1 MRPEEAGSGRTPK
14 PALLRLLLAACLL
27 LVSVHGAWAGAD
39 PVFSDTGPDAAA
51 YGADEA
57 YPVSPQRARP
67 PQKFLVGT
75 FSHYDQV
82 YPSRRVVKPDA
93 PSPLRR
99 ADAEI
104 ALTYRFREGSYGL
117 QEYLDRNPV
126 TGLLIAR
133 GDEILF
139 EHYRYAR
146 TDAERFV
153 SHSMAKTVT
162 ALLVGIAV
170 EEGAIRSIDQTAAD
184 YVPELVGTEYGKTPI
199 RALLHMS
206 SGVKFREAY
215 DGTGDNA
222 TLGRLLFTAD
232 NPGAAAAV
240 ARFNTRDA
248 PPDTRFY
255 YAGAETEVLGLI
267 VARATGQPL
276 ADYLHSRVWQKL
288 GAEADASWIVDTKGV
303 EVAYC
308 CFNAVLRD
316 WARLALMLANDGMW
330 NGERIVPRDWL
341 LAATTVAPGD
351 RHLAPQQTGRFFGYG
366 YQVWI
371 FPGTR
376 RQFALLGIHG
386 QSIYVDPAA
395 RLVLVQTAAW
405 VNPTGSR
412 AEANALWRAL
422 VARYAE

>member
-1 MRPEEAGSGRTPK
+1 M
-14 PALLRLLLAACLL
+14 LLRLWLAACLL
-27 LVSVHGAWAGAD
+27 AAPAFPVLAGAG
-39 PVFSDTGPDAAA
+39 PVFSETGPDAVA
-51 YGADEA
+51 YGAEEG
-57 YPVSPQRARP
+57 YPVSEKRSRP
-67 PQKFLVGT
+67 PQKFLIGT

-82 YPSRRVVKPDA
+82 YPSRAVTKPDA

-99 ADAEI
+99 ADEEV
-104 ALTYRFREGSYGL
+104 ALTYRFRDASYGL
-117 QEYLDRNPV
+117 RDYLDRNPV
-126 TGLLIAR
+126 TGLLLAR
-133 GDEILF
+133 DGEILL

-146 TDAERFV
+146 TDTERFV

-162 ALLVGIAV
+162 SMLVGIAV
-170 EEGAIRSIDQTAAD
+170 EEGAIRSIDQPAAD
-184 YVPELVGTEYGKTPI
+184 YVPELAGTEYGKTPI

-206 SGVKFREAY
+206 SGVKFKEAY
-215 DGTGDNA
+215 DGTGDNS
-222 TLGRLLFTAD
+222 TLSRLLFTSD

-240 ARFNTRDA
+240 AQFNTRDA

-255 YAGAETEVLGLI
+255 YAGAETEVLGLV
-267 VARATGQPL
+267 VARATGQKL
-276 ADYLHSRVWQKL
+276 ADYLHSRIWQKL

-316 WARLALMLANDGMW
+316 WARLGMMLASDGAW
-330 NGERIVPRDWL
+330 NGKQIVPRDWL

-351 RHLAPQQTGRFFGYG
+351 QHLAPQPGKRYFGYG

-371 FPGTR
+371 FPGPR

-386 QSIYVDPAA
+386 QAIFVDPAA
-395 RLVLVQTAAW
+395 RLVMVQTAAL
-405 VNPTGSR
+405 VSPTGSR
-412 AEANALWRAL
+412 SEGIALWQAL

>member
-1 MRPEEAGSGRTPK
+1 MTPF
-14 PALLRLLLAACLL
+14 RLWLAACVL
-27 LVSVHGAWAGAD
+27 AIAAGAAAAGEG

-51 YGADEA
+51 YGADED
-57 YPVSPQRARP
+57 YPVSLRRARP
-67 PQKFLVGT
+67 TQKFLIGT
-75 FSHYDQV
+75 FTHYDQI
-82 YPSRRVVKPDA
+82 YPSHAVAMPDA

-99 ADAEI
+99 AGEEI
-104 ALTYRFREGSYGL
+104 ALSYRFRDMSYGL
-117 QEYLDRNPV
+117 NDYLDRNPV

-153 SHSMAKTVT
+153 SQSMAKTLT
-162 ALLVGIAV
+162 AMLLGIAV
-170 EEGAIRSIDQTAAD
+170 EEGAIRSIEQPAAD
-184 YVPELVGTEYGKTPI
+184 YVPELTGTEYGKTPL

-206 SGVKFREAY
+206 SGVKFTETY

-222 TLGRLLFTAD
+222 TLSRMLFTSE

-255 YAGAETEVLGLI
+255 YAGVETEVLGLVI
-267 VARATGQPL
+267 VRATGQSL
-276 ADYLHSRVWQKL
+276 ASYLQSRIWQPL
-288 GAEADASWIVDTKGV
+288 GAEADASWVVDTKGM

-316 WARLALMLANDGMW
+316 WARLGLMLANDGAW
-330 NGERIVPRDWL
+330 NGKQIVPRDWL

-351 RHLAPQQTGRFFGYG
+351 SHLMAQQGKRFFGYG

-371 FPGTR
+371 FPGPR

-386 QSIYVDPAA
+386 QSIFVDPAA
-395 RLVLVQTAAW
+395 HLVMVQTAAW
-405 VNPTGSR
+405 VSPTGPRS
-412 AEANALWRAL
+412 EAIALWQAL
-422 VARYAE
+422 AARFAE

>member
-1 MRPEEAGSGRTPK
+1 MT
-14 PALLRLLLAACLL
+14 LLRSWLAACLL
-27 LVSVHGAWAGAD
+27 VASALPSLAGAG
-39 PVFSDTGPDAAA
+39 PVFSETGPDAAA
-51 YGADEA
+51 YGADEG
-57 YPVSPQRARP
+57 YPVSEKRARP
-67 PQKFLVGT
+67 PQKFLIGT

-82 YPSRRVVKPDA
+82 YPSRRIVKPDS

-99 ADAEI
+99 ADEEI
-104 ALTYRFREGSYGL
+104 ALNYRFRDSSYGL
-117 QEYLDRNPV
+117 RDYLDRNPV

-133 GDEILF
+133 DGEILF

-146 TDAERFV
+146 TDTERFV
-153 SHSMAKTVT
+153 SQSMAKTVT
-162 ALLVGIAV
+162 AMLLGIAV
-170 EEGAIRSIDQTAAD
+170 EEGAIRSIDQPAAD
-184 YVPELVGTEYGKTPI
+184 YVPELAGTEYGKTPI

-206 SGVKFREAY
+206 SGVKFKEAY
-215 DGTGDNA
+215 DGTGDNS
-222 TLGRLLFTAD
+222 TLSRLLFTAD

-240 ARFNTRDA
+240 AQFNTRDA

-255 YAGAETEVLGLI
+255 YAGAETEVMGLV

-276 ADYLHSRVWQKL
+276 AEYLRSRIWQKL

-316 WARLALMLANDGMW
+316 WARLGMMLANDGAW
-330 NGERIVPRDWL
+330 NGKQIVPRDWL

-351 RHLAPQQTGRFFGYG
+351 RHLAPGTDKRYFGYG

-371 FPGTR
+371 FPGPR

-386 QSIYVDPAA
+386 QAVFVDPAA
-395 RLVLVQTAAW
+395 RLVMVQTAAL
-405 VNPTGSR
+405 VSPTGSR
-412 AEANALWRAL
+412 SEGIALWQAL

>member
-1 MRPEEAGSGRTPK
+1 MTSFRPW
-14 PALLRLLLAACLL
+14 LAACLL
-27 LVSVHGAWAGAD
+27 LVSTLPAWAGAD
-39 PVFSDTGPDAAA
+39 PVFSGTGPDAAA
-51 YGADEA
+51 YGADEG
-57 YPVSPQRARP
+57 YPVGTQRARP
-67 PQKFLVGT
+67 PQKVLVGT

-82 YPSRRVVKPDA
+82 FPSRVVAKPDA

-104 ALTYRFREGSYGL
+104 ALTYRFRDASYGL
-117 QEYLDRNPV
+117 QDYLDRNPV

-146 TDAERFV
+146 TDTERLT

-162 ALLVGIAV
+162 AMLLGIAV
-170 EEGAIRSIDQTAAD
+170 EEGAIRSIDQPAAD
-184 YVPELVGTEYGKTPI
+184 YVPELAGTEYGKTPI

-206 SGVKFREAY
+206 SGVKFKEAY
-215 DGTGDNA
+215 DGTGDNS
-222 TLGRLLFTAD
+222 TMSRLLFTSD

-240 ARFNTRDA
+240 AQFNTRDA

-255 YAGAETEVLGLI
+255 YAGAETEVLGLV
-267 VARATGQPL
+267 VARATGQSL
-276 ADYLHSRVWQKL
+276 ADYLRSRIWQKI
-288 GAEADASWIVDTKGV
+288 GAEADASWIVDTRGV

-316 WARLALMLANDGMW
+316 WARLGMMLANDGMW
-330 NGERIVPRDWL
+330 NGTQIVPRDWL
-341 LAATTVAPGD
+341 LAATTVASGD
-351 RHLAPQQTGRFFGYG
+351 PHLAPQPGKRLFGYG

-371 FPGTR
+371 FPGPR

-386 QSIYVDPAA
+386 QSIFVDPAA
-395 RLVLVQTAAW
+395 HLVMVQTAAW

-412 AEANALWRAL
+412 GETIALWQAL
-422 VARYAE
+422 AALYAE